1 MLHKHSGD
9 VDKIE
14 IS

>member
-9 VDKIE
+9 VDKSE